1 MSTFKFVVEIE
12 TENEQ
17 LARRVM
23 EERIGPDE
31 DYGFPYLI
39 DWWKGEDE

>member
-1 MSTFKFVVEIE
+1 MSTFKFVVEVE

-23 EERIGPDE
+23 SERIGYEE
-31 DYGFPYLI
+31 DYGFPYRI
-39 DWWKGEDE
+39 DWKGEDE